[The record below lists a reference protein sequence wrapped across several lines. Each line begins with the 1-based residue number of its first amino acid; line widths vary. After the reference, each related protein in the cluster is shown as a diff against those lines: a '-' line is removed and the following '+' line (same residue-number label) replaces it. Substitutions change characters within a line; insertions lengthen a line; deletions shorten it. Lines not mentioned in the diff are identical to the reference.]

1 MSNYK
6 LIIFDMDGTILD
18 TLADLANAIN
28 HTLKHFGY
36 PTRSQCEVR
45 SFLGNGSRY
54 LVEHALPADKAVVAE
69 LVDQILAYYSA
80 YYKEHCAIYT
90 KPYAGILELLAKL
103 REQKRLIAVV
113 SNKPDFGVQ
122 ALCQCHF
129 PGLFHFACGERVG
142 IRRKPAPDSVKEVL
156 RTLQIQPNEAVYI
169 GDSEVDIATAKNA
182 GLDAV
187 IVTWGFRDK
196 DQLIEAGAP
205 RLAASVKELEDI
217 LL

>member
-1 MSNYK
+1 MS
-6 LIIFDMDGTILD
+6 
-18 TLADLANAIN
+18 
-28 HTLKHFGY
+28 
-36 PTRSQCEVR
+36 
-45 SFLGNGSRY
+45 
-54 LVEHALPADKAVVAE
+54 
-69 LVDQILAYYSA
+69 
-80 YYKEHCAIYT
+80 
-90 KPYAGILELLAKL
+90 KPF
-103 REQKRLIAVV
+103 VNV
-113 SNKPDFGVQ
+113 
-122 ALCQCHF
+122 
-129 PGLFHFACGERVG
+129 